1 MVDLVLE
8 RCLHEA
14 LTIGGG
20 SPPGTLGEALA
31 YAVFPGGAR
40 VRPRL
45 CLEVARACG
54 EASDLAYAAA
64 CSIELL
70 HCASLVHDDLP
81 CFDAAELRRGRPS
94 VQRVYGEAM
103 AVLVGDGLMVQS
115 FYTLA
120 RAIALRPDIGISP
133 MLALLEAAGPRVGLV
148 AGQAWELERD
158 VQLAAYHRAKTAS
171 LFEAAAAL
179 GALVNGVA
187 ATPYVLLGRA
197 FGMAYQLADD
207 VADVLA
213 DARALGKPTGRDR
226 ALGRPTAVHDGDP
239 APALERLAEGVRAA
253 VDAVPSSAVGAAALA
268 AERGRNQ
275 DGERD
280 GELRRFVAAVFEAL
294 SARLPANSRGPR
306 SPTGE
311 PRALAAPEGGG
322 YPRRSH
328 GQIPDP
334 RRRLPRLR
342 EDLPR

>member
-1 MVDLVLE
+1 
-8 RCLHEA
+8 
-14 LTIGGG
+14 
-20 SPPGTLGEALA
+20 
-31 YAVFPGGAR
+31 
-40 VRPRL
+40 
-45 CLEVARACG
+45 
-54 EASDLAYAAA
+54 
-64 CSIELL
+64 
-70 HCASLVHDDLP
+70 
-81 CFDAAELRRGRPS
+81 
-94 VQRVYGEAM
+94 
-103 AVLVGDGLMVQS
+103 
-115 FYTLA
+115 
-120 RAIALRPDIGISP
+120 
-133 MLALLEAAGPRVGLV
+133 
-148 AGQAWELERD
+148 
-158 VQLAAYHRAKTAS
+158 
-171 LFEAAAAL
+171 
-179 GALVNGVA
+179 
-187 ATPYVLLGRA
+187 
-197 FGMAYQLADD
+197 MAYQLADD

-213 DARALGKPTGRDR
+213 DARALGKPAGRDR

>member
-8 RCLHEA
+8 RRLHEA
-14 LTIGGG
+14 LSIGGG

-45 CLEVARACG
+45 CLEVAHACG

-81 CFDAAELRRGRPS
+81 CFDAADLRRGRPS
-94 VQRVYGEAM
+94 LQRVYGEAM

-133 MLALLEAAGPRVGLV
+133 MLTLLEAAGPRVGLV

-187 ATPYVLLGRA
+187 ATPYVLFGRA

-213 DARALGKPTGRDR
+213 DTRVLGKPTGRDR
-226 ALGRPTAVHDGDP
+226 ALGRPTAVDEGDP
-239 APALERLAEGVRAA
+239 TSGLDRLAAAARAA
-253 VDAVPSSAVGAAALA
+253 VDSVPSSTTAAADSS
-268 AERGRNQ
+268 G
-275 DGERD
+275 DRD

-306 SPTGE
+306 SYPAE
-311 PRALAAPEGGG
+311 PRALAAPDGGG

>member
-8 RCLHEA
+8 RSLHEA
-14 LTIGGG
+14 LAAGGG
-20 SPPGTLGEALA
+20 TPPGKLGEALA
-31 YAVFPGGAR
+31 YAVFPGGGR

-54 EASDLAYAAA
+54 GATDLAYAAA
-64 CSIELL
+64 CSLELL

-81 CFDAAELRRGRPS
+81 CFDAAEMRRGRPS

-120 RAIALRPDIGISP
+120 RAVSRRHDVGIAP
-133 MLALLEAAGPRVGLV
+133 MLTLLEAAGPRVGLV
-148 AGQAWELERD
+148 AGQAWELEQD
-158 VQLAAYHRAKTAS
+158 VELAAYHRAKTAS

-179 GALVNGVA
+179 GALVNGVSPA
-187 ATPYVLLGRA
+187 AYLDFGRA

-207 VADVLA
+207 VADVLS
-213 DARALGKPTGRDR
+213 DAKTLGKPTGRDR
-226 ALGRPTAVHDGDP
+226 ALGRPTAVIDDD
-239 APALERLAEGVRAA
+239 AEVALERLGHAA
-253 VDAVPSSAVGAAALA
+253 QVAIDAVPSGRGENARGGA
-268 AERGRNQ
+268 
-275 DGERD
+275 
-280 GELRRFVAAVFEAL
+280 LRRFVEAVFTAL
-294 SARLPANSRGPR
+294 TTRLHANAPSAKGSRG
-306 SPTGE
+306 
-311 PRALAAPEGGG
+311 LAAQEVGG

-328 GQIPDP
+328 GQIPDS

>member
-8 RCLHEA
+8 RRLHEA

-40 VRPRL
+40 VRPQL

-54 EASDLAYAAA
+54 VASDLAYAAA

-94 VQRVYGEAM
+94 VQRVYGDAM

-120 RAIALRPDIGISP
+120 RASALRPDIGISP
-133 MLALLEAAGPRVGLV
+133 MLTLLEAAGPRVGLV

-158 VQLAAYHRAKTAS
+158 VQLADYHRAKTAS

-187 ATPYVLLGRA
+187 ATPYVLFGRA

-213 DARALGKPTGRDR
+213 DANTLGKPTGRDR
-226 ALGRPTAVHDGDP
+226 ALGRPSAVDDGDP
-239 APALERLAEGVRAA
+239 AAALDRLAEAARAA
-253 VDAVPSSAVGAAALA
+253 VDAVPSSATRVSAFDGGD
-268 AERGRNQ
+268 ERGS

-280 GELRRFVAAVFEAL
+280 GELRRFAAAVFEAL

-306 SPTGE
+306 SPSAE

>member
-8 RCLHEA
+8 RALHEA
-14 LTIGGG
+14 LAAGGG
-20 SPPGTLGEALA
+20 HPPRLLSEALA

-54 EASDLAYAAA
+54 GVTELAHAAA

-81 CFDAAELRRGRPS
+81 CFDAADTRRGRPS
-94 VQRVYGEAM
+94 VHRVYGEAM

-115 FYTLA
+115 FQTLA
-120 RAIALRPDIGISP
+120 RALAAHPELGMAP
-133 MLALLEAAGPRVGLV
+133 MLTLLEAAGPRRGLV
-148 AGQAWELERD
+148 AGQAWELEED
-158 VQLAAYHRAKTAS
+158 VELAAYHRAKTAS

-187 ATPYVLLGRA
+187 PAPYVSFGRA

-213 DARALGKPTGRDR
+213 DPLVLGKPIGRDR
-226 ALGRPTAVHDGDP
+226 TLARPTAMHDGDP
-239 APALERLAEGVRAA
+239 AAALGRLDEAARGA
-253 VDAVPSSAVGAAALA
+253 VDAVPSVATDGAH
-268 AERGRNQ
+268 
-275 DGERD
+275 D
-280 GELRRFVAAVFEAL
+280 GELRRFVAAVFDAL
-294 SARLPANSRGPR
+294 SARLPAYSGPD
-306 SPTGE
+306 SGPTDE
-311 PRALAAPEGGG
+311 ATALAASEVGG
-322 YPRRSH
+322 YPRRSN